1 MAKAAVRKPA
11 RAAKAEAAAD
21 HSEASLIH
29 RLMFFTDAVFAI
41 AMTLLVLELRP
52 PAATSLEEM
61 VEGLREMGPHLTAFL
76 MSFALGG
83 IFWMSHMSTL
93 RHMVRFDWL
102 TAWVNLAFL
111 AAVSLMPFASALM
124 GAGGF
129 GSLVWQIYSLEMIA
143 ASTLTLLLMLTLTRG
158 GGRLIGG
165 ITPRERAYR
174 AVRAASPGVAFAVG
188 WLLARV
194 DQMAW
199 AHACW
204 LLIPAIFAVARMT
217 LGPKKGA

>member
-1 MAKAAVRKPA
+1 MAKAAARKPV

-21 HSEASLIH
+21 HTEASLIH
-29 RLMFFTDAVFAI
+29 RLLFFTDAVFAI

-52 PAATSLEEM
+52 PAATTLEGM
-61 VEGLREMGPHLTAFL
+61 IEGLREMTPHFITFL

-83 IFWMSHMSTL
+83 IFWISHLSTL
-93 RHMVRFDWL
+93 RQLVRFDWL

-129 GSLVWQIYSLEMIA
+129 GSLVWQVYSLEMIA
-143 ASTLTLLLMLTLTRG
+143 ASVLTLLLMLTATRG
-158 GGRLIGG
+158 GGRLVGG
-165 ITPRERAYR
+165 ITARERAYR
-174 AVRAASPGVAFAVG
+174 AVRAASPGLAFAVG
-188 WLLARV
+188 WWLARENL
-194 DQMAW
+194 MTW

-204 LLIPAIFAVARMT
+204 LLIPIIFVVARLT
-217 LGPKKGA
+217 LGPRKAG

>member
-1 MAKAAVRKPA
+1 MAKAAGKTPA
-11 RAAKAEAAAD
+11 RAVKAEAPPD

-52 PAATSLEEM
+52 PAATSLEAM
-61 VEGLREMGPHLTAFL
+61 IEGLREMTPHLVTFL

-83 IFWMSHMSTL
+83 IFWMSHLSTL
-93 RHMVRFDWL
+93 RQMVRFDWL

-129 GSLVWQIYSLEMIA
+129 GSLVWQIYSAEMVA
-143 ASTLTLLLMLTLTRG
+143 LSSLTLLLMLTLTRG

-165 ITPRERAYR
+165 ITARDRAYR

-188 WLLARV
+188 WWLARENL
-194 DQMAW
+194 MTW
-199 AHACW
+199 AHLCW
-204 LLIPAIFAVARMT
+204 LLIPAIFAVARVT
-217 LGPKKGA
+217 LGPRKVR